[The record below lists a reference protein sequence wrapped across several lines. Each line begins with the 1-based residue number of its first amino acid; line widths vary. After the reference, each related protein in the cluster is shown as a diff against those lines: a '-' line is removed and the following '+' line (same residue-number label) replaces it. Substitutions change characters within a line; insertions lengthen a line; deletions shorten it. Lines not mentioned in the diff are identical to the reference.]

1 MISIDNRDPRPL
13 YEQVVDG
20 FRKLIVAGV
29 LGPDEKLPSVR
40 SLATQ
45 LAINPNTIQRAY
57 NELER
62 DGYIYSVPGKGSFAS
77 GNAGEDEKRRTGLLE
92 QFKALAAELR
102 FLGADEEELISLVRG
117 AYRTGQKEEEH
128 D

>member
-29 LGPDEKLPSVR
+29 LAPDDKLPSVR
-40 SLATQ
+40 SLASE

-57 NELER
+57 RELEVL
-62 DGYIYSVPGKGSFAS
+62 GYTYSAAGKGSFVAAS
-77 GNAGEDEKRRTGLLE
+77 ADTGERRRRELLQTFDGVVAE
-92 QFKALAAELR
+92 WDALGFDRAVLARRL
-102 FLGADEEELISLVRG
+102 EEGDAR
-117 AYRTGQKEEEH
+117 
-128 D
+128 